1 MLGPTGEERRVAVK
15 RSGSGFVVDVD
26 SVRYEVDYAVGGP
39 LLRSLVID
47 GAQREV
53 SVQTTGRD
61 RYRVSGSGVDET
73 FEVRDPLAHLLRS
86 SAPRDGPVGGQTVE
100 AYMPGRVVTLLVGEG
115 ETVKAGQGVV
125 VLEAMKMENEIQT
138 DVAGVVKKIFV
149 EEGQSVEGGDPL
161 FEIESS

>member
-1 MLGPTGEERRVAVK
+1 
-15 RSGSGFVVDVD
+15 
-26 SVRYEVDYAVGGP
+26 
-39 LLRSLVID
+39 
-47 GAQREV
+47 
-53 SVQTTGRD
+53 
-61 RYRVSGSGVDET
+61 
-73 FEVRDPLAHLLRS
+73 
-86 SAPRDGPVGGQTVE
+86 
-100 AYMPGRVVTLLVGEG
+100 MPGRVVTLLVGEG